1 MICLDQSMKKGTD
14 LKNILTIDLEDWY
27 QSILTISPSD
37 WGQYEKRI
45 WQGTS
50 RLLEIMA
57 EVGAR
62 ATFFILG
69 QVASDHKDLV
79 RLIAS
84 QGHEIGSHGYCHR
97 PVYEQTESVFSK
109 DLEKSIKTLE
119 DITGKKVTGYRA
131 PWFSI
136 TKKTL
141 WALDILSE
149 HGIEYDA
156 SIFPVQTG
164 FYGISKAL
172 RHPYKIETKHG
183 TIMELPPA
191 TLKICRTVIPVGGGF
206 YLRMLPHKLICCGI
220 RRLNRK
226 NIPAVIYIHPWE
238 LDLKQPRLSPG
249 FIQSLI
255 HYTNIENAEFKLKQL
270 LAKFRFG
277 SVKDALFALDSVR

>member
-1 MICLDQSMKKGTD
+1 MISSMEGWKTA

-27 QSILTISPSD
+27 QSILSISPFD
-37 WGQYEKRI
+37 WGRYEKRI
-45 WQGTS
+45 WQGTN

-57 EVGAR
+57 KTGAK

-69 QVASDHKDLV
+69 KVASEHGELV

-97 PVYEQTESVFSK
+97 PVYEQTKAVFSK
-109 DLEKSIKTLE
+109 DLERSIKILE
-119 DITGKKVTGYRA
+119 DITGKKVKGYRA

-141 WALDILSE
+141 WALDILSA

-156 SIFPVQTG
+156 SIFPFQTG
-164 FYGISKAL
+164 FYGISKAP
-172 RHPYKIETKHG
+172 RHPYKIKTKHK
-183 TIMELPPA
+183 TIIEIPPS
-191 TLKICRTVIPVGGGF
+191 TLKLCKAVIPIGGGF
-206 YLRMLPHKLICCGI
+206 YLRMLPCNLIRYGI

-249 FIQSLI
+249 FIQGII
-255 HYTNIENAEFKLKQL
+255 HYTNIEKAEFKLSKL
-270 LAKFRFG
+270 LSDFRFG
-277 SVKDALFALDSVR
+277 PVKDALPLLTGIR

>member
-1 MICLDQSMKKGTD
+1 MDEKEPG

-27 QSILTISPSD
+27 QSILSISPFR
-37 WGQYEKRI
+37 WERYEKRI
-45 WQGTS
+45 WQGTN

-57 EVGAR
+57 KTRAK

-69 QVASDHKDLV
+69 KVASDHGELV

-109 DLEKSIKTLE
+109 DLERSIKILE
-119 DITGKKVTGYRA
+119 DITGKKVKGYRA

-141 WALDILSE
+141 WALDILSA

-156 SIFPVQTG
+156 SIFPVRTG
-164 FYGISKAL
+164 FYGISKAP
-172 RHPYKIETKHG
+172 RHPYIIKTKHKS
-183 TIMELPPA
+183 IIEIPPA
-191 TLKICRTVIPVGGGF
+191 TLKLCKAVIPIGGGF
-206 YLRMLPHKLICCGI
+206 YLRMLPCNLIRCGI

-249 FIQSLI
+249 FIQGLI
-255 HYTNIENAEFKLKQL
+255 HYTNIGKTELKFTKLL
-270 LAKFRFG
+270 SDFRFG
-277 SVKDALFALDSVR
+277 PVKDALPLLAGIR